1 MTENTSVMLA
11 IDLGGTSVKMALY
24 SFDCAEDDAGAAG
37 AGSAGAG
44 ASGAAG
50 DSGTRAGAVP
60 GMPQCLGRKSIP
72 TRTENGGVSIL
83 ADIAEAAEQLVSE
96 KWLSLPQL
104 AGIGIGVPGPVITT
118 PDGHEIVNGCVNLN
132 WKGQVDV
139 IRELGDL
146 TGAKRITLLNDANA
160 AALGEFYFGEA
171 ETASDHDEGGDCDGA
186 GGYDGAGSCDEGGG
200 CDGAGG
206 HSPAGSACMVT
217 LGTGIGGGII
227 QGGRIITGAFGAAG
241 EIGHMPVEPAGKLI
255 DLLRENGIV
264 LREDADLEYFAS
276 ATGIARFARLA
287 LQVSDA
293 ESALRGIPEESLEAK
308 DVFDAAK
315 ADDALACLVTEFYF
329 DMLGRGLAS
338 ITSVID
344 PDLYIIGGGVSA
356 AGDFLLD
363 GICDAYRSCVF
374 KPSLKTRF
382 RLASLGND
390 AGLLGAIVPLLG

>member
-1 MTENTSVMLA
+1 MTENTSVVLA

-24 SFDCAEDDAGAAG
+24 SIECGAAG
-37 AGSAGAG
+37 SADGAG
-44 ASGAAG
+44 AVAG
-50 DSGTRAGAVP
+50 T
-60 GMPQCLGRKSIP
+60 PQCLCRKSIP
-72 TRTENGGVSIL
+72 TRTENGGISIL
-83 ADIAEAAEQLVSE
+83 PDIAEAAATLTEE
-96 KWLSLPQL
+96 NWFTLPQL
-104 AGIGIGVPGPVITT
+104 DGIGIGVPGPVITL
-118 PDGHEIVNGCVNLN
+118 PDGRDIVNGCVNLN
-132 WKGQVDV
+132 WEGPVDV
-139 IRELGDL
+139 IEELGAL

-160 AALGEFYFGEA
+160 AALGEFYFG
-171 ETASDHDEGGDCDGA
+171 DDEPEDADEDESEIGA
-186 GGYDGAGSCDEGGG
+186 GDTRGAEHE
-200 CDGAGG
+200 AGG
-206 HSPAGSACMVT
+206 HAPAGSACMVT

-227 QGGRIITGAFGAAG
+227 QDGRIITGAFGAAG

-255 DLLRENGIV
+255 NLLREQGIT

-287 LQVSDA
+287 LQALDI
-293 ESALRGIPEESLEAK
+293 ESALRNIPEESLEAK

-315 ADDALACLVTEFYF
+315 AGDELSCLVTEFYF

-363 GICDAYRSCVF
+363 GIRDAYRSCVF
-374 KPSLKTRF
+374 KPSLGTRF
-382 RLASLGND
+382 RLARLGND